1 MTSENK
7 SLHNAARHLAVPH
20 RCGLVERWAIPGLV
34 LAFILFYLLPLM
46 THGLWIPDETRY
58 GQISQ
63 EMLLSGNWVAPHF
76 MGIRYFEKPIAGY
89 WMIAIGQAIFGDN
102 LFGVRIASAVSTGV
116 SVWLAYLLARR
127 LWNNPRI
134 SAACA
139 LLYMSFGL
147 IAGQAGYANLD
158 PQFTLWVN
166 LSLVAVW
173 FAIDST
179 TAKARLGSWALL
191 GAACGMGLMTKGF
204 LALLLPVLIAL
215 PYMIWQRRFG
225 ELLRYGLVAVLVAAL
240 VSVPWALAVH
250 VREPDFWRFFFWHEH
265 IRRFAAGDD
274 AQHARPWWF
283 YLPLLF
289 AATLPWAVLLPS
301 TLIRTWREKR
311 EAKTAFLALWFV
323 LPLAFFSLSS
333 GKLPTYIMPCLFP
346 LALLMGHTVVKWLE
360 QRHTRALRLNGVI
373 NTVLAS
379 VALIALIYLQA
390 TKEVYE
396 NTEMFSLSLVFIVL
410 IGWIIANALQI
421 MRPLTMWA
429 MPALGIGLLVA
440 LLPAAMPAQIVDSKM
455 PDQFIA
461 QHQQALSETSS
472 LLSNDLGAAS
482 ALAWRLKRPQVD
494 LFNTVGELKYG
505 LEDPAMAARKVGM
518 DDVAQWMTEAR
529 KKGSV
534 GVVMRVN
541 STQEAQEIELLPADG
556 THYQRGNLQIYIFA
570 KRQP

>member
-7 SLHNAARHLAVPH
+7 PLRHAALNLPHLHQST
-20 RCGLVERWAIPGLV
+20 LVERFAIPGLV
-34 LAFILFYLLPLM
+34 LAFVVFYLLPLM

-89 WMIAIGQAIFGDN
+89 WMIAIGQAIFGEN
-102 LFGVRIASAVSTGV
+102 LFGVRIASALSTGV

-166 LSLVAVW
+166 LSLVAIW

-179 TAKARLGSWALL
+179 TPRARLGGWALL
-191 GAACGMGLMTKGF
+191 GLACGMGLMTKGF
-204 LALLLPVLIAL
+204 LALMLPVLIAL

-225 ELLRYGLVAVLVAAL
+225 ELVRYGLVAVGVAAL

-250 VREPDFWRFFFWHEH
+250 YREPDFWRFFFWHEH
-265 IRRFAAGDD
+265 IRRFAAGED

-289 AATLPWAVLLPS
+289 AATLPWALLLPS
-301 TLIRTWREKR
+301 TLLRTWREKR
-311 EAKTAFLALWFV
+311 DPKIAFLALWFL
-323 LPLAFFSLSS
+323 LPLAFFSASS
-333 GKLPTYIMPCLFP
+333 GKLPTYIMPCLLP
-346 LALLMGHTVVKWLE
+346 LALLMGYTVMNWLAD
-360 QRHTRALRLNGVI
+360 QNGRVLRTNGVV
-373 NTVLAS
+373 NVVLAGA
-379 VALIALIYLQA
+379 ALVALIYLQA
-390 TKEVYE
+390 TREIYA
-396 NTEMFSLSLVFIVL
+396 NTEMFSLSLAYIVL
-410 IGWIIANALQI
+410 LGWIIAGSLQAL
-421 MRPLTMWA
+421 RPLTLWA

-440 LLPAAMPAQIVDSKM
+440 LLPAAMPATIVNSKM

-461 QHQQALSETSS
+461 EHQQELSQTSS

-482 ALAWRLKRPQVD
+482 ALSWRLRRPQVD

-505 LEDPAMAARKVGM
+505 LDDPAMASRKVSLEG
-518 DDVAQWMTEAR
+518 VGQWMTEAR

-541 STQEAQEIELLPADG
+541 STSDAQQLELLPIDG
-556 THYQRGNLQIYIFA
+556 KHYRRGQIEILIFSQS
-570 KRQP
+570 QP

>member
-1 MTSENK
+1 MTSDNPP
-7 SLHNAARHLAVPH
+7 LRHAARHLIQPPP
-20 RCGLVERWAIPGLV
+20 LIQRWAIPGLI
-34 LAFILFYLLPLM
+34 LAFVLFYLLPLM

-179 TAKARLGSWALL
+179 TPKARLGSWALL

-215 PYMIWQRRFG
+215 PYMIWQRRFS
-225 ELLRYGLVAVLVAAL
+225 ELLRYGPVAILVAAL

-289 AATLPWAVLLPS
+289 ASTLPWALLLPS

-323 LPLAFFSLSS
+323 LPLIFFSLSS

-346 LALLMGHTVVKWLE
+346 LALLMGYTVVNWLE
-360 QRHTRALRLNGVI
+360 QRNTQVLRLNGMI
-373 NTVLAS
+373 NTVMGS

-390 TKEVYE
+390 SKELYA

-421 MRPLTMWA
+421 MRPLAMWA
-429 MPALGIGLLVA
+429 MPALGIGLLIA

-461 QHQQALSETSS
+461 EHQQALNEASS

-505 LEDPAMAARKVGM
+505 LDDPAMAARKVGL
-518 DDVAQWMTEAR
+518 DDVGKWMTEAR

-534 GVVMRVN
+534 AVVMRVN

-556 THYQRGNLQIYIFA
+556 KHYQRGNLQIYIFA

>member
-1 MTSENK
+1 MLRFK
-7 SLHNAARHLAVPH
+7 GLALCVGSIQS
-20 RCGLVERWAIPGLV
+20 CLFKAIPGLA
-34 LAFILFYLLPLM
+34 LAFVVFYLLPLM
-46 THGLWIPDETRY
+46 SHGLWIPDETRY

-102 LFGVRIASAVSTGV
+102 LFGVRIASALSSGL

-127 LWNNPRI
+127 LWNNPRT
-134 SAACA
+134 SATCA

-173 FAIDST
+173 FAIDSNT
-179 TAKARLGSWALL
+179 PRARLGSWTLL
-191 GAACGMGLMTKGF
+191 GIACGMGLMTKGF

-225 ELLRYGLVAVLVAAL
+225 ELLRYGPLAVLVATL
-240 VSVPWALAVH
+240 ISLPWALAVH
-250 VREPDFWRFFFWHEH
+250 SREADFWRFFFWHEH
-265 IRRFAAGDD
+265 IRRFAAGED

-289 AATLPWAVLLPS
+289 AATLPWAALLPS
-301 TLIRTWREKR
+301 TLMRIWREKR
-311 EAKTAFLALWFV
+311 EPKIAFLALWFL

-333 GKLPTYIMPCLFP
+333 GKLPTYIMPCLLP
-346 LALLMGHTVVKWLE
+346 LALLMGHTLINWLNTGDG
-360 QRHTRALRLNGVI
+360 RVLRANSVI
-373 NTVLAS
+373 NTLLAS
-379 VALIALIYLQA
+379 AALVALLYVQA
-390 TKEVYE
+390 TREIYQ
-396 NTEMFSLSLVFIVL
+396 NSEMFSLSLLYIVL
-410 IGWIIANALQI
+410 IGWIISNALQLL
-421 MRPLTMWA
+421 RPLTLWA

-440 LLPAAMPAQIVDSKM
+440 LLPAAMPATIVNSKM

-461 QHQQALSETSS
+461 EHQQALSETSS

-482 ALAWRLKRPQVD
+482 ALSWRLRRPQVD

-505 LEDPAMAARKVGM
+505 LDDPAMMSRKVSLDG
-518 DDVAQWMTEAR
+518 VSEWMTQAR

-541 STQEAQEIELLPADG
+541 SNSDKQQLALLPVDG
-556 THYQRGNLQIYIFA
+556 QHWRRGNLEIFIFA
-570 KRQP
+570 QSQP

>member
-1 MTSENK
+1 MTSDTPP
-7 SLHNAARHLAVPH
+7 LRHAARHLMQPPS
-20 RCGLVERWAIPGLV
+20 LIERWAIPGLI
-34 LAFILFYLLPLM
+34 LAFVLFYLLPLM
-46 THGLWIPDETRY
+46 SHGLWIPDETRY

-179 TAKARLGSWALL
+179 TPKARLGSWALL

-215 PYMIWQRRFG
+215 PYMIWQRRFS
-225 ELLRYGLVAVLVAAL
+225 ELLRYGPVAVLAAAL

-289 AATLPWAVLLPS
+289 ASTLPWALLLPS

-323 LPLAFFSLSS
+323 LPLIFFSLSS

-346 LALLMGHTVVKWLE
+346 LALLMGCTVVNWLE
-360 QRHTRALRLNGVI
+360 QRNTQVLRLNGVI
-373 NTVLAS
+373 NTVMGS

-390 TKEVYE
+390 SKELYE
-396 NTEMFSLSLVFIVL
+396 NTEMFSLSLVYIVL
-410 IGWIIANALQI
+410 IGWIIANALQV

-429 MPALGIGLLVA
+429 MPALGIGLLIA

-461 QHQQALSETSS
+461 EHQQALSEASS

-505 LEDPAMAARKVGM
+505 LDDPAMAARKVGL
-518 DDVAQWMTEAR
+518 DDVGQWMTEAR

-534 GVVMRVN
+534 AVVMRVN

-556 THYQRGNLQIYIFA
+556 KHYQRGNLQIYIFA

>member
-1 MTSENK
+1 MTSDTPP
-7 SLHNAARHLAVPH
+7 LRHAARHLMQPPSPI
-20 RCGLVERWAIPGLV
+20 ERWAIPGLI
-34 LAFILFYLLPLM
+34 LAFVLFYLLPLM
-46 THGLWIPDETRY
+46 SHGLWIPDETRY

-179 TAKARLGSWALL
+179 TPKARLGSWALL

-215 PYMIWQRRFG
+215 PYMIWQRRFS
-225 ELLRYGLVAVLVAAL
+225 ELLRYGPVAILVAAL

-289 AATLPWAVLLPS
+289 ASTLPWALLLPT

-323 LPLAFFSLSS
+323 LPLIFFSLSS

-346 LALLMGHTVVKWLE
+346 LALLMGYTVVNWLE
-360 QRHTRALRLNGVI
+360 QRNTQVLRLNGVI
-373 NTVLAS
+373 NTVMGS

-390 TKEVYE
+390 SKELYE
-396 NTEMFSLSLVFIVL
+396 NTEMFSLSLVYIVL
-410 IGWIIANALQI
+410 IGWIIANALQV

-429 MPALGIGLLVA
+429 MPALGIGLLIA

-461 QHQQALSETSS
+461 EHQQALSEASS

-505 LEDPAMAARKVGM
+505 LDDPAMAARKVGL
-518 DDVAQWMTEAR
+518 DDVGQWMTEAR

-534 GVVMRVN
+534 AVVMRVN

-556 THYQRGNLQIYIFA
+556 KHYQRGNLQIYIFA

>member
-1 MTSENK
+1 MTSDNPP
-7 SLHNAARHLAVPH
+7 LRHAARHLIQPPP
-20 RCGLVERWAIPGLV
+20 LIQRWAIPGLI
-34 LAFILFYLLPLM
+34 LAFVLFYLLPLM

-179 TAKARLGSWALL
+179 TPKARLGSWALL

-215 PYMIWQRRFG
+215 PYMIWQRRFS
-225 ELLRYGLVAVLVAAL
+225 ELLRYGPVAILVAAL

-289 AATLPWAVLLPS
+289 ASTLPWALLLPS

-323 LPLAFFSLSS
+323 LPLIFFSLSS

-346 LALLMGHTVVKWLE
+346 LALLMGYTVVNWLE
-360 QRHTRALRLNGVI
+360 QRNTQVLRLNGVI
-373 NTVLAS
+373 NTVMGS

-390 TKEVYE
+390 SKELYE
-396 NTEMFSLSLVFIVL
+396 NTEMFSLSLVYIVL
-410 IGWIIANALQI
+410 IGWIIANALQV

-429 MPALGIGLLVA
+429 MPALGIGLLIA

-461 QHQQALSETSS
+461 EHQQALSEASS

-505 LEDPAMAARKVGM
+505 LDDPAMAARKVGL
-518 DDVAQWMTEAR
+518 DDVGQWMTEAR

-534 GVVMRVN
+534 AVVMRVN

-556 THYQRGNLQIYIFA
+556 KHYQRGNLQIYIFA

>member
-7 SLHNAARHLAVPH
+7 PLRHAALNLPHLHQST
-20 RCGLVERWAIPGLV
+20 LVERFAIPGLV
-34 LAFILFYLLPLM
+34 LAFVVFYLLPLM

-89 WMIAIGQAIFGDN
+89 WMIAIGQAIFGEN
-102 LFGVRIASAVSTGV
+102 LFGVRIASALSTGV
-116 SVWLAYLLARR
+116 SVWLAYVLARR
-127 LWNNPRI
+127 LWDNPRI

-166 LSLVAVW
+166 LSLVAIW

-179 TAKARLGSWALL
+179 TPRARLGGWALL
-191 GAACGMGLMTKGF
+191 GLACGMGLMTKGF
-204 LALLLPVLIAL
+204 LALMLPVLIAL

-225 ELLRYGLVAVLVAAL
+225 ELVRYGLVAVVVAAL

-250 VREPDFWRFFFWHEH
+250 YREPDFWRFFFWHEH
-265 IRRFAAGDD
+265 IRRFAAGED

-289 AATLPWAVLLPS
+289 AATLPWALLLPS
-301 TLIRTWREKR
+301 TLLRTWREKR
-311 EAKTAFLALWFV
+311 DPKIAFLALWFL
-323 LPLAFFSLSS
+323 LPLAFFSASS
-333 GKLPTYIMPCLFP
+333 GKLPTYIMPCLLP
-346 LALLMGHTVVKWLE
+346 LALLMGYTVMNWLADHNG
-360 QRHTRALRLNGVI
+360 RVLRTNGVV
-373 NTVLAS
+373 NVVLAGA
-379 VALIALIYLQA
+379 ALVALIYLQA
-390 TKEVYE
+390 TREIYA
-396 NTEMFSLSLVFIVL
+396 NTEMFSLSLAYIVL
-410 IGWIIANALQI
+410 LGWIIAGSLQAL
-421 MRPLTMWA
+421 RPLTLWA

-440 LLPAAMPAQIVDSKM
+440 LLPAAMPATIVNSKM

-461 QHQQALSETSS
+461 EHQQELSQTSS

-482 ALAWRLKRPQVD
+482 ALSWRLRRPQVD

-505 LEDPAMAARKVGM
+505 LDDPAMASRKVSLEG
-518 DDVAQWMTEAR
+518 VGQWMTEAR

-541 STQEAQEIELLPADG
+541 STSDAQQLELLPIDG
-556 THYQRGNLQIYIFA
+556 KHYRRGQIEILIFSQS
-570 KRQP
+570 QP

>member
-1 MTSENK
+1 MTSDNK
-7 SLHNAARHLAVPH
+7 SLRHAARHLMPPPVP
-20 RCGLVERWAIPGLV
+20 CALVRWAIPGLIA
-34 LAFILFYLLPLM
+34 AFVLFYLLPLV

-63 EMLLSGNWVAPHF
+63 EMRLSGNWVAPHF

-102 LFGVRIASAVSTGV
+102 LLGVRIASALSSGA
-116 SVWLAYLLARR
+116 SVWLTYLMARR
-127 LWNNPRI
+127 LWNTPRI

-158 PQFTLWVN
+158 PQFTLWAN
-166 LSLVAVW
+166 LSFVAVW
-173 FAIDST
+173 FAIDSNT
-179 TAKARLGSWALL
+179 VRARLGSWALL

-204 LALLLPVLIAL
+204 LALLLPVLVAL
-215 PYMIWQRRFG
+215 PYMIWQRRFS
-225 ELLRYGLVAVLVAAL
+225 ELLRYGPVAVLVAAL

-250 VREPDFWRFFFWHEH
+250 LREPDFWRFFFWHEH

-283 YLPLLF
+283 YLPLMF

-301 TLIRTWREKR
+301 TLLRTWREKS
-311 EAKTAFLALWFV
+311 EPKTAFLALWFL
-323 LPLAFFSLSS
+323 LPLGFFSLSS
-333 GKLPTYIMPCLFP
+333 GKLPTYIMPCLMP
-346 LALLMGHTVVKWLE
+346 VALLMGHTVSQWLE
-360 QRHTRALRLNGVI
+360 QRHTRVLRLNGVV
-373 NTVLAS
+373 NTVLGS
-379 VALIALIYLQA
+379 VALIALIYLQ
-390 TKEVYE
+390 THKEIYA
-396 NTEMFSLSLVFIVL
+396 NTEMFSLSLVFVVL

-421 MRPLTMWA
+421 MRPLTLWA
-429 MPALGIGLLVA
+429 MPALGIGLLIA

-461 QHQQALSETSS
+461 EHQQALSETTS

-482 ALAWRLKRPQVD
+482 ALSWRLQRPQVD
-494 LFNTVGELKYG
+494 LLNTVGELKYG
-505 LEDPAMAARKVGM
+505 LDDPAMASRKVDFDKVG
-518 DDVAQWMTEAR
+518 QWMTEAR

-541 STQEAQEIELLPADG
+541 NTQEVEETERLPVDG
-556 THYQRGNLQIYIFA
+556 THYQRGNLQIYIFD

>member
-1 MTSENK
+1 MQPP
-7 SLHNAARHLAVPH
+7 SLI
-20 RCGLVERWAIPGLV
+20 ERWAIPGLI
-34 LAFILFYLLPLM
+34 LACVLFYLLPLM
-46 THGLWIPDETRY
+46 SHGLWIPDETRY

-102 LFGVRIASAVSTGV
+102 LFGVRIASALSTGV

-179 TAKARLGSWALL
+179 TPKARLGSWALL

-215 PYMIWQRRFG
+215 PYMIWQRRFS
-225 ELLRYGLVAVLVAAL
+225 ELLRYGPVAVLVAAL

-289 AATLPWAVLLPS
+289 ASTLPWALLLPS

-323 LPLAFFSLSS
+323 LPLIFFSLSS

-346 LALLMGHTVVKWLE
+346 LALLMGYTVVNWLE
-360 QRHTRALRLNGVI
+360 QRNTQVLRLNGVI
-373 NTVLAS
+373 NTVMGS

-390 TKEVYE
+390 SKELYE
-396 NTEMFSLSLVFIVL
+396 NTEMFSLSLVYIVL
-410 IGWIIANALQI
+410 IGWIIANALQV

-429 MPALGIGLLVA
+429 MPALGIGLLIA

-461 QHQQALSETSS
+461 EHQQALSEASS

-505 LEDPAMAARKVGM
+505 LDDPAMAARKVGL
-518 DDVAQWMTEAR
+518 DDVGKWMTEAR

-534 GVVMRVN
+534 AVVMRVN

-556 THYQRGNLQIYIFA
+556 KHYQRGNLQIYIFA

>member
-1 MTSENK
+1 MTSDNPP
-7 SLHNAARHLAVPH
+7 LRHAARHLMQSPS
-20 RCGLVERWAIPGLV
+20 LVERWAIPGLI
-34 LAFILFYLLPLM
+34 LAFVLFYLLPLM

-102 LFGVRIASAVSTGV
+102 LFGVRIASAVSSGV

-179 TAKARLGSWALL
+179 TAKARLGSWTLL

-225 ELLRYGLVAVLVAAL
+225 ELLRYGLVAMLVAAL

-346 LALLMGHTVVKWLE
+346 LALLMGHTVVKWRE
-360 QRHTRALRLNGVI
+360 QRHTKALRLNGVI
-373 NTVLAS
+373 NTALGS
-379 VALIALIYLQA
+379 LALIALIDLQV
-390 TKEVYE
+390 TKELYE

-429 MPALGIGLLVA
+429 MPALGIGLLIA

-461 QHQQALSETSS
+461 EHQQALSEASS

-482 ALAWRLKRPQVD
+482 ALAWRLKRPQVN

-505 LEDPAMAARKVGM
+505 LDDPAMAARKVGL
-518 DDVAQWMTEAR
+518 DDVGQWMTDAR

-534 GVVMRVN
+534 AVVMRVN

>member
-7 SLHNAARHLAVPH
+7 PLRHAALNLPRLHQSILI
-20 RCGLVERWAIPGLV
+20 ERFAIPGLV
-34 LAFILFYLLPLM
+34 LAFVVFYLLPLM

-63 EMLLSGNWVAPHF
+63 EMLQSGNWVAPHF

-89 WMIAIGQAIFGDN
+89 WMIAIGQAIFGEN
-102 LFGVRIASAVSTGV
+102 LFGVRIASALSTGV

-166 LSLVAVW
+166 LSLVAIW
-173 FAIDST
+173 FAIDSNT
-179 TAKARLGSWALL
+179 PRARLGGWALL
-191 GAACGMGLMTKGF
+191 GFACGMGLMTKGF
-204 LALLLPVLIAL
+204 LALMLPVLIAL

-225 ELLRYGLVAVLVAAL
+225 ELVRYGLVAVAVAAL

-250 VREPDFWRFFFWHEH
+250 YREPDFWRFFFWHEH
-265 IRRFAAGDD
+265 IRRFAAGED

-289 AATLPWAVLLPS
+289 ASTLPWALLLPS
-301 TLIRTWREKR
+301 TLLRTWREKR
-311 EAKTAFLALWFV
+311 DPKIAFLALWFL
-323 LPLAFFSLSS
+323 LPLAFFSASS
-333 GKLPTYIMPCLFP
+333 GKLPTYIMPCLLP
-346 LALLMGHTVVKWLE
+346 LALLMGYTVMNWIADQNGRV
-360 QRHTRALRLNGVI
+360 LRINGVV
-373 NTVLAS
+373 NVVLAIA
-379 VALIALIYLQA
+379 ALVALIYLQA
-390 TKEVYE
+390 TREIYE
-396 NTEMFSLSLVFIVL
+396 HTEMFSLSLGYIVL
-410 IGWIIANALQI
+410 LGWLIAGALQTV
-421 MRPLTMWA
+421 RPLTLWA

-440 LLPAAMPAQIVDSKM
+440 LLPAAMPATIVNSKM

-461 QHQQALSETSS
+461 EHQQELSQTRS

-482 ALAWRLKRPQVD
+482 ALSWRLRRPQVD

-505 LEDPAMAARKVGM
+505 LDDPAMASRKVSLDG
-518 DDVAQWMTEAR
+518 VGEWMTEAR

-541 STQEAQEIELLPADG
+541 STSDEQQLELLPIDG
-556 THYQRGNLQIYIFA
+556 KHYRRGQIEILIFSQS
-570 KRQP
+570 QP